1 MDNTNNGKNGS
12 AKKPL
17 LGEILVEQGYILP
30 EQLQLALKEQTM
42 TNLRLGEIL
51 VKNGWITEKGLAEA
65 ISKQTNIPFVSLSMF
80 RPMEE
85 AVEAIPE
92 KVARRLEVVPLS
104 VDRAKNKITVAV
116 SDPFNILALDEIRM
130 ITGMDLDLTIATL
143 SDVKRAIETF
153 YAVRSSIDRALVEV
167 VEEEKAE
174 FDLSKVEGTVS
185 IDDAPVVKLVNTI
198 LGQAVDAGASD
209 VHVEPFEAET
219 RVRYR
224 IDGVLFDMLTFPKH
238 LHPPVSS
245 RIKIMSG
252 MDIAEK
258 RHPQDGRILLK
269 VAGRRIDIR
278 VSSLPTI
285 YGEKLVMRL
294 LDQATAMVGLEK
306 LGLEPDERS
315 IFDKIMAIPYGIVLV
330 TGPTGSGKSTTLYS
344 ILQTL
349 NSHEN
354 NITTVEDPVE
364 YTIAGVNQVQI
375 NEKAGLTF
383 DTVLRSILRQDP
395 DIILVG
401 EMRDTETAQLA
412 VRAALTGHLV
422 LSTLH
427 TNDAPSSIVR
437 MIDMGIP
444 PFLVSSS
451 LVAVMA
457 QRLVRKLCPHCKT
470 PYELPL
476 DVAQSLG
483 LDGFTR
489 VYEPVGCEECRGT
502 GYRGRTAIFEIM
514 LMSEEVRQAVMKGAT
529 SDELRTM
536 AIERGMRTLRASGAK
551 KVIDGITSADEV
563 LSVTL

>member
-1 MDNTNNGKNGS
+1 MNNREMQYER
-12 AKKPL
+12 KPL
-17 LGEILVEQGYILP
+17 LGQILVEQGYILP
-30 EQLQLALKEQTM
+30 EQLELALKEQTV
-42 TNLRLGEIL
+42 TNLRIGEIL
-51 VKNGWITEKGLAEA
+51 VKNGWISEKDLAEA
-65 ISKQTNIPFVSLSMF
+65 ISKQTNLPFVSLSMF

-85 AVEAIPE
+85 AIDAIPE
-92 KVARRLEVVPLS
+92 NMARRLEVVPLS
-104 VDRAKNKITVAV
+104 IDENANKLTIAV

-130 ITGMDLDLTIATL
+130 ITGMDVDVVIATL
-143 SDVKRAIETF
+143 SDIKRAIETL
-153 YAVRSSIDRALVEV
+153 YALRSSIDEALVEI
-167 VEEEKAE
+167 VEEERGE
-174 FDLSKVEGTVS
+174 FDLSKGEEAVS

-198 LGQAVDAGASD
+198 LGQAVDNSASD
-209 VHVEPFEAET
+209 VHIEPFENET

-258 RHPQDGRILLK
+258 RHPQDGRILLR

-278 VSSLPTI
+278 VSSLPAI

-294 LDQATAMVGLEK
+294 LDQATAMVGLER
-306 LGLEPDERS
+306 LGLDPDERTTL
-315 IFDKIMAIPYGIVLV
+315 DKVIEVPYGIILV

-344 ILQTL
+344 VIQNL
-349 NSHEN
+349 NSYEV

-375 NEKAGLTF
+375 NERAGLTF

-451 LVAVMA
+451 VVAVMA
-457 QRLVRKLCPHCKT
+457 QRLVRKLCPHCKV

-476 DVAQSLG
+476 DVAESLG
-483 LDGFTR
+483 LDGFTT
-489 VYEPVGCEECRGT
+489 VYKPVGCDGCRGT
-502 GYRGRTAIFEIM
+502 GYKGRTAIFEIM
-514 LMSEEVRQAVMKGAT
+514 PMSEELRRAVMTGAT
-529 SDELRTM
+529 SDDLRTM
-536 AIERGMRTLRASGAK
+536 AINQGMRTLRVSGAK
-551 KVIDGITSADEV
+551 KVTEGITSADEV

>member
-1 MDNTNNGKNGS
+1 MNNREMQYER
-12 AKKPL
+12 KPL
-17 LGEILVEQGYILP
+17 LGQILVEQGYILP
-30 EQLQLALKEQTM
+30 EQLELALKEQTV
-42 TNLRLGEIL
+42 TNLRIGEIL
-51 VKNGWITEKGLAEA
+51 VKNGWISEKDLAEA
-65 ISKQTNIPFVSLSMF
+65 ISKQANLPFVSLSMF

-85 AVEAIPE
+85 AIDAIPE
-92 KVARRLEVVPLS
+92 NMSRRLEVVPLS
-104 VDRAKNKITVAV
+104 INENSNKLTVAV

-130 ITGMDLDLTIATL
+130 ITGKDVEIVIATL
-143 SDVKRAIETF
+143 SDIKRAIETF
-153 YAVRSSIDRALVEV
+153 YSIRSTIDEALVEV
-167 VEEEKAE
+167 VEEERGE
-174 FDLSKVEGTVS
+174 FDLSKGEEAVS

-198 LGQAVDAGASD
+198 LGQAVDSSASD
-209 VHVEPFEAET
+209 VHVEPFETET

-258 RHPQDGRILLK
+258 RHPQDGRILLR

-278 VSSLPTI
+278 VSSLPAI

-294 LDQATAMVGLEK
+294 LDQATAMVGLER
-306 LGLEPDERS
+306 LGLDPDERTTL
-315 IFDKIMAIPYGIVLV
+315 DKVIEVPYGIILV

-344 ILQTL
+344 VIQNL
-349 NSHEN
+349 NSYEV

-375 NEKAGLTF
+375 NERAGLTF

-451 LVAVMA
+451 VVAVMA
-457 QRLVRKLCPHCKT
+457 QRLVRKLCPHCKV

-476 DVAQSLG
+476 DVAESLG
-483 LDGFTR
+483 LNGFTK
-489 VYEPVGCEECRGT
+489 VYKPLGCDKCRGT

-514 LMSEEVRQAVMKGAT
+514 PMSEELRRAVMTGAT
-529 SDELRTM
+529 SDDLRTM
-536 AIERGMRTLRASGAK
+536 AINQGMRTLRVSGAK
-551 KVIDGITSADEV
+551 KVTEGITSADEV

>member
-1 MDNTNNGKNGS
+1 MNNREMQYER
-12 AKKPL
+12 KPL
-17 LGEILVEQGYILP
+17 LGQILVEQGYILP
-30 EQLQLALKEQTM
+30 EQLNLALKEQTA
-42 TNLRLGEIL
+42 TNLRIGETL
-51 VKNGWITEKGLAEA
+51 VKNGWISEKDLAEA
-65 ISKQTNIPFVSLSMF
+65 ISKQTNLPFVSLSMF

-85 AVEAIPE
+85 AIDAIPE
-92 KVARRLEVVPLS
+92 NMARRLEVVPLS
-104 VDRAKNKITVAV
+104 INENSNKLTIAV

-130 ITGMDLDLTIATL
+130 ITGMDVDVVIATL
-143 SDVKRAIETF
+143 SDIKRAIETL
-153 YAVRSSIDRALVEV
+153 YALRSSIDEALVEI
-167 VEEEKAE
+167 VEEERGE
-174 FDLSKVEGTVS
+174 FDLSKGEEAVS

-198 LGQAVDAGASD
+198 LGQAVDSSASD
-209 VHVEPFEAET
+209 VHVEPFETET

-258 RHPQDGRILLK
+258 RHPQDGRILLR

-278 VSSLPTI
+278 VSSLPAI

-294 LDQATAMVGLEK
+294 LDQATAMVGLER
-306 LGLEPDERS
+306 LGLDPDERTTL
-315 IFDKIMAIPYGIVLV
+315 DKVIEVPYGIILV

-344 ILQTL
+344 VIQNL
-349 NSHEN
+349 NSYEV

-375 NEKAGLTF
+375 NERAGLTF

-451 LVAVMA
+451 VVAVMA
-457 QRLVRKLCPHCKT
+457 QRLVRKLCPHCKV

-476 DVAQSLG
+476 DVAESLG
-483 LDGFTR
+483 LNGFTK
-489 VYEPVGCEECRGT
+489 VYKPLGCDKCRGT

-514 LMSEEVRQAVMKGAT
+514 PMSEELRRAVMTGAT
-529 SDELRTM
+529 SDDLRTM
-536 AIERGMRTLRASGAK
+536 AINQGMRTLRVSGAK
-551 KVIDGITSADEV
+551 KVTEGITSADEV

>member
-1 MDNTNNGKNGS
+1 MNNRDKQ
-12 AKKPL
+12 AEKKPL
-17 LGEILVEQGYILP
+17 LGQILLEQSYILP
-30 EQLQLALKEQTM
+30 EQLEMALKEQTA
-42 TNLRLGEIL
+42 TNLRIGEIL
-51 VKNGWITEKGLAEA
+51 VKNGWVTEKDLAEA
-65 ISKQTNIPFVSLSMF
+65 ISKQTKYPFVSLSMF
-80 RPMEE
+80 RPMQ
-85 AVEAIPE
+85 EAIDVIPE
-92 KVARRLEVVPLS
+92 SMARRLEVVPLS
-104 VDRAKNKITVAV
+104 IDANANKLTIAI

-130 ITGMDLDLTIATL
+130 ITGMDLDIMIATL
-143 SDVKRAIETF
+143 SDIKRAIESF
-153 YAVRSSIDRALVEV
+153 YSIKSSIDRALIEV
-167 VEEEKAE
+167 VEEESAE
-174 FDLSKVEGTVS
+174 FNLLREEAVS

-198 LGQAVDAGASD
+198 LGQAVESGASD
-209 VHVEPFEAET
+209 VHVEPFEIET
-219 RVRYR
+219 RVRCR

-258 RHPQDGRILLK
+258 RHPQDGRILLR
-269 VAGRRIDIR
+269 ADGRRIDIR
-278 VSSLPTI
+278 VSSLPAI
-285 YGEKLVMRL
+285 YGEKLVLRL

-306 LGLEPDERS
+306 LGLDPEEKVVL
-315 IFDKIMAIPYGIVLV
+315 DKIIGVPYGIILV

-349 NSHEN
+349 NSYDV

-427 TNDAPSSIVR
+427 TNDAPSSIIR
-437 MIDMGIP
+437 MVDMGIP

-451 LVAVMA
+451 VVAVMA
-457 QRLVRKLCPHCKT
+457 QRLVRKLCPSCKVS
-470 PYELPL
+470 YELPQ
-476 DVAQSLG
+476 DVAESLG
-483 LDGFTR
+483 LDGFTT
-489 VYEPVGCEECRGT
+489 VYKPVGCEECRGT
-502 GYRGRTAIFEIM
+502 GYKGRTAIFEIM
-514 LMSEEVRQAVMKGAT
+514 PMTEEIRRAVMTGAT
-529 SDELRTM
+529 SDDLRAM
-536 AIERGMRTLRASGAK
+536 AIRQGMRTLRVSGAK
-551 KVIDGITSADEV
+551 KVKDGITSADEV

>member
-1 MDNTNNGKNGS
+1 MNNRDKQVERKS
-12 AKKPL
+12 L
-17 LGEILVEQGYILP
+17 LGQILVEQGYVLP
-30 EQLQLALKEQTM
+30 EQLEMALKEQTA
-42 TNLRLGEIL
+42 TNLRIGEIL
-51 VKNGWITEKGLAEA
+51 VKNGWVTEKDLAEA
-65 ISKQTNIPFVSLSMF
+65 ISRQTKYPFVSLSMF
-80 RPMEE
+80 RPMQ
-85 AVEAIPE
+85 EAIDVIPE
-92 KVARRLEVVPLS
+92 GMARRLQVVPLS
-104 VDRAKNKITVAV
+104 IDDNANKLTIAV

-130 ITGMDLDLTIATL
+130 ITGMDLDIMIATL
-143 SDVKRAIETF
+143 SDIKRAIESF
-153 YAVRSSIDRALVEV
+153 YSVKSSIDRALIEV
-167 VEEEKAE
+167 VAEESAE
-174 FDLSKVEGTVS
+174 FDLSREEAVS

-198 LGQAVDAGASD
+198 LGQAVDNGASD
-209 VHVEPFEAET
+209 VHVEPFETET

-258 RHPQDGRILLK
+258 RHPQDGRILLRA
-269 VAGRRIDIR
+269 AGRRIDIR
-278 VSSLPTI
+278 VSSLPAI

-306 LGLEPDERS
+306 LGLDPEERVVL
-315 IFDKIMAIPYGIVLV
+315 DKIIGVPYGIILV

-349 NSHEN
+349 NSYDV

-364 YTIAGVNQVQI
+364 YTIMGVNQVQI

-427 TNDAPSSIVR
+427 TNDAPSSIIR
-437 MIDMGIP
+437 MVDMGIP

-451 LVAVMA
+451 VVAVMA
-457 QRLVRKLCPHCKT
+457 QRLVRKLCPRCKA
-470 PYELPL
+470 PYELPQ
-476 DVAQSLG
+476 DVAESLG
-483 LDGFTR
+483 LDGFKT
-489 VYEPVGCEECRGT
+489 VYKPVGCDECRGT

-514 LMSEEVRQAVMKGAT
+514 SMTEEMRRAVMTGAS
-529 SDELRTM
+529 SDDLRAM
-536 AIERGMRTLRASGAK
+536 AIRQGMRTLRVSGAK
-551 KVIDGITSADEV
+551 KVKDGITSADEV

>member
-1 MDNTNNGKNGS
+1 MNNRDKQVERKS
-12 AKKPL
+12 L
-17 LGEILVEQGYILP
+17 LGQILVEQGYVLP
-30 EQLQLALKEQTM
+30 EQLEMALKEQTA
-42 TNLRLGEIL
+42 TNLRIGEIL
-51 VKNGWITEKGLAEA
+51 VKNGWVTEKDLAEA
-65 ISKQTNIPFVSLSMF
+65 ISRQTKYPFVSLSMF
-80 RPMEE
+80 RPMQ
-85 AVEAIPE
+85 EAIDVIPE
-92 KVARRLEVVPLS
+92 SMARRLQVVPLS
-104 VDRAKNKITVAV
+104 IDENANKLTIAV

-130 ITGMDLDLTIATL
+130 ITGMDLDIMIATL
-143 SDVKRAIETF
+143 SDIKRAIESF
-153 YAVRSSIDRALVEV
+153 YSVKSSIDMALIEV
-167 VEEEKAE
+167 VAEESAE
-174 FDLSKVEGTVS
+174 FDLSREEAVS

-198 LGQAVDAGASD
+198 LGQAVDNGASD
-209 VHVEPFEAET
+209 VHVEPFETET

-258 RHPQDGRILLK
+258 RHPQDGRILLRA
-269 VAGRRIDIR
+269 AGRRIDIR
-278 VSSLPTI
+278 VSSLPAI

-306 LGLEPDERS
+306 LGLDPEERVVL
-315 IFDKIMAIPYGIVLV
+315 DKIIGVPYGIILV

-349 NSHEN
+349 NSYDV

-364 YTIAGVNQVQI
+364 YTIMGVNQVQI

-427 TNDAPSSIVR
+427 TNDAPSSIIR
-437 MIDMGIP
+437 MVDMGIP

-451 LVAVMA
+451 VVAVMA
-457 QRLVRKLCPHCKT
+457 QRLVRKLCPRCKA
-470 PYELPL
+470 PYELPQ
-476 DVAQSLG
+476 DVAESLG
-483 LDGFTR
+483 LDGFKT
-489 VYEPVGCEECRGT
+489 VYKPVGCDECRGT

-514 LMSEEVRQAVMKGAT
+514 SMTEEMRRAVMTGAS
-529 SDELRTM
+529 SDDLRAM
-536 AIERGMRTLRASGAK
+536 AIRQGMRTLRVSGAK
-551 KVIDGITSADEV
+551 KVKDGITSADEV

>member
-1 MDNTNNGKNGS
+1 MNNRDKQVER
-12 AKKPL
+12 KPL
-17 LGEILVEQGYILP
+17 LGQILVEQGYILP
-30 EQLQLALKEQTM
+30 EQLDLALKEQSV
-42 TNLRLGEIL
+42 TNLRIGEIL
-51 VKNGWITEKGLAEA
+51 VKNGWVTERDLAEA
-65 ISKQTNIPFVSLSMF
+65 ISKQTKLPFVSLSMF
-80 RPMEE
+80 RPMQQ
-85 AVEAIPE
+85 AIDTIPE
-92 KVARRLEVVPLS
+92 SMARRLEVVPLS
-104 VDRAKNKITVAV
+104 IDENANKLTVAV

-130 ITGMDLDLTIATL
+130 ITGMDLDIMIATL
-143 SDVKRAIETF
+143 SDIKRAIETF
-153 YAVRSSIDRALVEV
+153 YSIRSSIDEALVEV
-167 VEEEKAE
+167 VEEERGE
-174 FDLSKVEGTVS
+174 FDLSKTEEAVS

-198 LGQAVDAGASD
+198 LGQAVDNSASD
-209 VHVEPFEAET
+209 VHVEPFETET

-245 RIKIMSG
+245 RIKIMSS

-258 RHPQDGRILLK
+258 RHPQDGRILLRA
-269 VAGRRIDIR
+269 AGRRIDIR

-306 LGLEPDERS
+306 LGLDPGEKTLL
-315 IFDKIMAIPYGIVLV
+315 DKIIAVPYGIILV

-349 NSHEN
+349 NSYDV

-364 YTIAGVNQVQI
+364 YTITGVNQVQI

-383 DTVLRSILRQDP
+383 DSVLRSILRQDP

-427 TNDAPSSIVR
+427 TNDAPSSIIR

-451 LVAVMA
+451 VVAVMA
-457 QRLVRKLCPHCKT
+457 QRLVRKLCPRCKQ

-476 DVAQSLG
+476 DVADSLG
-483 LDGFTR
+483 LDGFTT
-489 VYEPVGCEECRGT
+489 VYRPVGCEECRGT

-514 LMSEEVRQAVMKGAT
+514 PMSEEIRRAVMTGAT
-529 SDELRTM
+529 SDDLRAM
-536 AIERGMRTLRASGAK
+536 AIDQGMRTLRTSGAV
-551 KVIDGITSADEV
+551 KVKAGITSADEV

>member
-1 MDNTNNGKNGS
+1 MNKREIQYDR
-12 AKKPL
+12 KPL
-17 LGEILVEQGYILP
+17 IGQILVEQGYILP
-30 EQLQLALKEQTM
+30 EQLDLALKEQTV
-42 TNLRLGEIL
+42 TNLRIGEIL
-51 VKNGWITEKGLAEA
+51 VKNGWVTEKDLAEA
-65 ISKQTNIPFVSLSMF
+65 ISKQTNLPFVSLSMF

-85 AVEAIPE
+85 AIDAIPE
-92 KVARRLEVVPLS
+92 SMARRLEVVPLS
-104 VDRAKNKITVAV
+104 IDENANKLTVAV

-130 ITGMDLDLTIATL
+130 ITGMDVDVVIATL
-143 SDVKRAIETF
+143 SDIKRAIETL
-153 YAVRSSIDRALVEV
+153 YALRSSIDEALVEV
-167 VEEEKAE
+167 VEERGE
-174 FDLSKVEGTVS
+174 FDLSKGEEAVS

-198 LGQAVDAGASD
+198 LGQAVDNSASD
-209 VHVEPFEAET
+209 VHVEPFENET

-258 RHPQDGRILLK
+258 RHPQDGRILLR

-278 VSSLPTI
+278 VSSLPAI

-306 LGLEPDERS
+306 LGLDSDERVVL
-315 IFDKIMAIPYGIVLV
+315 DKIIEVPYGIILV

-344 ILQTL
+344 VIQNL
-349 NSHEN
+349 NSYEV

-375 NEKAGLTF
+375 NERAGLTF

-451 LVAVMA
+451 VVAVMA
-457 QRLVRKLCPHCKT
+457 QRLVRKLCPHCKV

-476 DVAQSLG
+476 DVAESLG
-483 LDGFTR
+483 LNGFTK
-489 VYEPVGCEECRGT
+489 VYKPLGCDKCRGT

-514 LMSEEVRQAVMKGAT
+514 PMSEELRRAVMTGAT
-529 SDELRTM
+529 SDDLRTM
-536 AIERGMRTLRASGAK
+536 AINQGMRTLRVSGAK
-551 KVIDGITSADEV
+551 KVTEGITSADEV

>member
-1 MDNTNNGKNGS
+1 MNNREMQYER
-12 AKKPL
+12 KPL
-17 LGEILVEQGYILP
+17 LGQILVEQGYILP
-30 EQLQLALKEQTM
+30 EQLNLALKEQTA
-42 TNLRLGEIL
+42 TNLRIGETL
-51 VKNGWITEKGLAEA
+51 VKNGWISEKDLAEA
-65 ISKQTNIPFVSLSMF
+65 ISKQANLPFVSLSMF

-85 AVEAIPE
+85 AIDAIPE
-92 KVARRLEVVPLS
+92 NMARRLEAVPLS
-104 VDRAKNKITVAV
+104 INENSNKLTVAV

-130 ITGMDLDLTIATL
+130 ITGMDVEIVIATL
-143 SDVKRAIETF
+143 SDIKRAIETF
-153 YAVRSSIDRALVEV
+153 YSIRSTIDEALVEI
-167 VEEEKAE
+167 VEEERGE
-174 FDLSKVEGTVS
+174 FDLSKGEEAVS

-198 LGQAVDAGASD
+198 LGQAVDSSASD
-209 VHVEPFEAET
+209 VHVEPFETET

-258 RHPQDGRILLK
+258 RHPQDGRILLR

-278 VSSLPTI
+278 VSSLPAI

-294 LDQATAMVGLEK
+294 LDQATAMVGLER
-306 LGLEPDERS
+306 LGLDPDERTTL
-315 IFDKIMAIPYGIVLV
+315 DKVIEVPYGIILV

-344 ILQTL
+344 VIQNL
-349 NSHEN
+349 NSYEV

-375 NEKAGLTF
+375 NERAGLTF

-451 LVAVMA
+451 VVAVMA
-457 QRLVRKLCPHCKT
+457 QRLVRKLCPHCKV

-476 DVAQSLG
+476 DVAESLG
-483 LDGFTR
+483 LDGFTT
-489 VYEPVGCEECRGT
+489 VYKPVGCDECRGT

-514 LMSEEVRQAVMKGAT
+514 PMSEELRRAVMTGAT
-529 SDELRTM
+529 SDDLRTM
-536 AIERGMRTLRASGAK
+536 AINQGMRTLRVSGAK
-551 KVIDGITSADEV
+551 KVTEGITSADEV

>member
-1 MDNTNNGKNGS
+1 MNNREMQYER
-12 AKKPL
+12 KPL
-17 LGEILVEQGYILP
+17 LGQILVEQGYILP
-30 EQLQLALKEQTM
+30 EQLELALKEQTV
-42 TNLRLGEIL
+42 TNLRIGEIL
-51 VKNGWITEKGLAEA
+51 VKNGWISEKDLAEA
-65 ISKQTNIPFVSLSMF
+65 ISKQTNLPFVSLSMF

-85 AVEAIPE
+85 AIDAIPE
-92 KVARRLEVVPLS
+92 NMARRLEVVPLS
-104 VDRAKNKITVAV
+104 INENSNKLTIAV

-130 ITGMDLDLTIATL
+130 ITGMDVDVVIATL
-143 SDVKRAIETF
+143 SDIKRAIETL
-153 YAVRSSIDRALVEV
+153 YALRSSIDEALVEI
-167 VEEEKAE
+167 VEEERGE
-174 FDLSKVEGTVS
+174 FDLSKGEEAVS

-198 LGQAVDAGASD
+198 LGQAVDNSASD
-209 VHVEPFEAET
+209 VHIEPFENET

-258 RHPQDGRILLK
+258 RHPQDGRILLR

-278 VSSLPTI
+278 VSSLPAI

-306 LGLEPDERS
+306 LGLDSDERVVL
-315 IFDKIMAIPYGIVLV
+315 DKIIEVPYGIILV

-344 ILQTL
+344 VIQNL
-349 NSHEN
+349 NSYEV

-451 LVAVMA
+451 VVAVMA
-457 QRLVRKLCPHCKT
+457 QRLVRKLCPHCKV

-476 DVAQSLG
+476 DVAESLG
-483 LDGFTR
+483 LDGFTK
-489 VYEPVGCEECRGT
+489 VYKPLGCDECRGT

-514 LMSEEVRQAVMKGAT
+514 PMSEELRRAVMTGAT
-529 SDELRTM
+529 SDDLRTM
-536 AIERGMRTLRASGAK
+536 AISQGMRTLRVSGAK
-551 KVIDGITSADEV
+551 KVTEGITSADEV

>member
-1 MDNTNNGKNGS
+1 MNNREMQHER
-12 AKKPL
+12 KPL
-17 LGEILVEQGYILP
+17 LGQILVEQGYILP
-30 EQLQLALKEQTM
+30 EQLELALKEQTV
-42 TNLRLGEIL
+42 TNLRIGEIL
-51 VKNGWITEKGLAEA
+51 VKNGWISEKDLAEA
-65 ISKQTNIPFVSLSMF
+65 ISKQTNLPFVSLSMF

-85 AVEAIPE
+85 AIDAIPE
-92 KVARRLEVVPLS
+92 NMARRLEVVPLS
-104 VDRAKNKITVAV
+104 INENSNKLTIAV

-130 ITGMDLDLTIATL
+130 ITGMDVDVVIATL
-143 SDVKRAIETF
+143 SDIKRAIETL
-153 YAVRSSIDRALVEV
+153 YALRSSIDEALVEI
-167 VEEEKAE
+167 VEEERGE
-174 FDLSKVEGTVS
+174 FDLSKGEEAVS

-198 LGQAVDAGASD
+198 LGQAVDSSASD
-209 VHVEPFEAET
+209 VHVEPFETET

-258 RHPQDGRILLK
+258 RHPQDGRILLR

-278 VSSLPTI
+278 VSSLPAI

-294 LDQATAMVGLEK
+294 LDQATAMVGLER
-306 LGLEPDERS
+306 LGLDPDERTTL
-315 IFDKIMAIPYGIVLV
+315 DKVIEVPYGIILV

-344 ILQTL
+344 VIQNL
-349 NSHEN
+349 NSYEV

-375 NEKAGLTF
+375 NERAGLTF

-451 LVAVMA
+451 VVAVMA
-457 QRLVRKLCPHCKT
+457 QRLVRKLCPHCKV

-476 DVAQSLG
+476 DVAESLG
-483 LDGFTR
+483 LDGFTT
-489 VYEPVGCEECRGT
+489 VYKPVGCDECRGT

-514 LMSEEVRQAVMKGAT
+514 PMSEELRRAVMTGAT
-529 SDELRTM
+529 SDDLRTM
-536 AIERGMRTLRASGAK
+536 AISQGMRTLRVSGAK
-551 KVIDGITSADEV
+551 KVTDGITSADEV

>member
-1 MDNTNNGKNGS
+1 MNNREMQYER
-12 AKKPL
+12 KPL
-17 LGEILVEQGYILP
+17 LGQILVEQGYILP
-30 EQLQLALKEQTM
+30 EQLNLALKEQTA
-42 TNLRLGEIL
+42 TNLRIGETL
-51 VKNGWITEKGLAEA
+51 VKNGWISEKDLAEA
-65 ISKQTNIPFVSLSMF
+65 ISKQANLPFVSLSMF

-85 AVEAIPE
+85 AIDAIPE
-92 KVARRLEVVPLS
+92 NMSRRLEVVPLS
-104 VDRAKNKITVAV
+104 INENSNKLTVAV

-130 ITGMDLDLTIATL
+130 ITGKDVEIVIATL
-143 SDVKRAIETF
+143 SDIKRAIETF
-153 YAVRSSIDRALVEV
+153 YSIRSTIDEALVEI
-167 VEEEKAE
+167 VEEERGE
-174 FDLSKVEGTVS
+174 FDLSKGEEAVS

-198 LGQAVDAGASD
+198 LGQAVDSSASD
-209 VHVEPFEAET
+209 VHVEPFESET

-258 RHPQDGRILLK
+258 RHPQDGRILLR

-278 VSSLPTI
+278 VSSLPAI

-294 LDQATAMVGLEK
+294 LDQATAMVGLER
-306 LGLEPDERS
+306 LGLDPDERTTL
-315 IFDKIMAIPYGIVLV
+315 DKVIEVPYGIILV

-344 ILQTL
+344 VIQNL
-349 NSHEN
+349 NSYEV

-375 NEKAGLTF
+375 NERAGLTF

-451 LVAVMA
+451 VVAVMA
-457 QRLVRKLCPHCKT
+457 QRLVRKLCPHCKV

-476 DVAQSLG
+476 DVAESLG
-483 LDGFTR
+483 LDGFTT
-489 VYEPVGCEECRGT
+489 VYKPVGCDECRGT

-514 LMSEEVRQAVMKGAT
+514 PMSEELRRAVMTGAT
-529 SDELRTM
+529 SDDLRTM
-536 AIERGMRTLRASGAK
+536 AISQGMRTLRVSGAK
-551 KVIDGITSADEV
+551 KVTEGITSADEV

>member
-1 MDNTNNGKNGS
+1 MNKREIQYDR
-12 AKKPL
+12 KPL
-17 LGEILVEQGYILP
+17 IGQILVEQGYILP
-30 EQLQLALKEQTM
+30 EQLDLALKEQTV
-42 TNLRLGEIL
+42 TNLRIGEIL
-51 VKNGWITEKGLAEA
+51 VKNGWVTEKDLAEA
-65 ISKQTNIPFVSLSMF
+65 ISKQTNLPFVSLSMF

-85 AVEAIPE
+85 AIDAIPE
-92 KVARRLEVVPLS
+92 SMARRLEVVPLS
-104 VDRAKNKITVAV
+104 IDENANKLTVAV

-130 ITGMDLDLTIATL
+130 ITGMDVDVVIATL
-143 SDVKRAIETF
+143 SDIKRAIETL
-153 YAVRSSIDRALVEV
+153 YALRSSIDEALVEI
-167 VEEEKAE
+167 VEEERGE
-174 FDLSKVEGTVS
+174 FDLSKGEEAVS

-198 LGQAVDAGASD
+198 LGQAVDNSASD
-209 VHVEPFEAET
+209 VHVEPFENET

-258 RHPQDGRILLK
+258 RHPQDGRILLR

-278 VSSLPTI
+278 VSSLPAI

-306 LGLEPDERS
+306 LGLDSDERVVL
-315 IFDKIMAIPYGIVLV
+315 DKIIEVPYGIILV

-344 ILQTL
+344 VIQNL
-349 NSHEN
+349 NSYEV

-451 LVAVMA
+451 VVAVMA
-457 QRLVRKLCPHCKT
+457 QRLVRKLCPHCKV

-476 DVAQSLG
+476 DVAESLG
-483 LDGFTR
+483 LDGFTK
-489 VYEPVGCEECRGT
+489 VYKPLGCDECRGT

-514 LMSEEVRQAVMKGAT
+514 PMSEELRRAVMTGAT
-529 SDELRTM
+529 SDDLRTM
-536 AIERGMRTLRASGAK
+536 AISQGMRTLRVSGAK
-551 KVIDGITSADEV
+551 KVTEGITSADEV

>member
-1 MDNTNNGKNGS
+1 MNNRDKQVER
-12 AKKPL
+12 KPL
-17 LGEILVEQGYILP
+17 LGQILVEQGYILP
-30 EQLQLALKEQTM
+30 EQLEMALKEQTA
-42 TNLRLGEIL
+42 TNLRIGEIL
-51 VKNGWITEKGLAEA
+51 VKNGWVTEKDLAEA
-65 ISKQTNIPFVSLSMF
+65 ISKQTKYPFVSLSMF
-80 RPMEE
+80 RPMQ
-85 AVEAIPE
+85 EAIETIPE
-92 KVARRLEVVPLS
+92 SMARRLEVVPLS
-104 VDRAKNKITVAV
+104 IDENANKLTVAI

-130 ITGMDLDLTIATL
+130 ITGMDLDIMIATL
-143 SDVKRAIETF
+143 SDIKRAIESF
-153 YAVRSSIDRALVEV
+153 YSVKSSIDRALIEV
-167 VEEEKAE
+167 VEEESTE
-174 FDLSKVEGTVS
+174 FDLSREEAVS

-198 LGQAVDAGASD
+198 LGQAVESGASD
-209 VHVEPFEAET
+209 VHVEPFENET

-258 RHPQDGRILLK
+258 RHPQDGRILLRA
-269 VAGRRIDIR
+269 AGRRIDIR
-278 VSSLPTI
+278 VSSLPAI
-285 YGEKLVMRL
+285 YGEKLVLRL

-306 LGLEPDERS
+306 LGLDPEEKVVL
-315 IFDKIMAIPYGIVLV
+315 DKIIEVPYGIILV
-330 TGPTGSGKSTTLYS
+330 TGPTGRGKSTTLYS

-349 NSHEN
+349 NSYDV

-427 TNDAPSSIVR
+427 TNDAPSSIIR
-437 MIDMGIP
+437 MVDMGIP
-444 PFLVSSS
+444 SFLVSSS
-451 LVAVMA
+451 VVAVMA
-457 QRLVRKLCPHCKT
+457 QRLVRKLCPSCKV
-470 PYELPL
+470 PYELPQ
-476 DVAQSLG
+476 DVAESLG
-483 LDGFTR
+483 LDGFTT
-489 VYEPVGCEECRGT
+489 VYKPLGCDECRGT

-514 LMSEEVRQAVMKGAT
+514 PMTEEIRRAVMTGAT
-529 SDELRTM
+529 SDDLRAM
-536 AIERGMRTLRASGAK
+536 AIRQGMRTLRVSGAK
-551 KVIDGITSADEV
+551 KVKDGITSADEV

>member
-1 MDNTNNGKNGS
+1 M
-12 AKKPL
+12 
-17 LGEILVEQGYILP
+17 
-30 EQLQLALKEQTM
+30 
-42 TNLRLGEIL
+42 
-51 VKNGWITEKGLAEA
+51 AEA
-65 ISKQTNIPFVSLSMF
+65 ISKQANLPFVSLSMF

-85 AVEAIPE
+85 AIDAIPE
-92 KVARRLEVVPLS
+92 NMSRRLEVVPLS
-104 VDRAKNKITVAV
+104 INENSNKLTVAV

-130 ITGMDLDLTIATL
+130 ITGKDVEIVIATL
-143 SDVKRAIETF
+143 SDIKRAIETF
-153 YAVRSSIDRALVEV
+153 YSIRSTIDEALVEI
-167 VEEEKAE
+167 VEEERGE
-174 FDLSKVEGTVS
+174 FDLSKGEEAVS

-198 LGQAVDAGASD
+198 LGQAVDSSASD
-209 VHVEPFEAET
+209 VHVEPFETET

-258 RHPQDGRILLK
+258 RHPQDGRILLR

-278 VSSLPTI
+278 VSSLPAI

-294 LDQATAMVGLEK
+294 LDQATAMVGLER
-306 LGLEPDERS
+306 LGLDPDERTTL
-315 IFDKIMAIPYGIVLV
+315 DKVIEVPYGIILV

-344 ILQTL
+344 VIQNL
-349 NSHEN
+349 NSYEV

-375 NEKAGLTF
+375 NERAGLTF

-451 LVAVMA
+451 VVAVMA
-457 QRLVRKLCPHCKT
+457 QRLVRKLCPHCKV

-476 DVAQSLG
+476 DVAESLG
-483 LDGFTR
+483 LNGFTK
-489 VYEPVGCEECRGT
+489 VYKPLGCDKCRGT

-514 LMSEEVRQAVMKGAT
+514 PMSEELRRAVMTGAT
-529 SDELRTM
+529 SDDLRTM
-536 AIERGMRTLRASGAK
+536 AINQGMRTLRVSGAK
-551 KVIDGITSADEV
+551 KVTEGITSADEV

>member
-1 MDNTNNGKNGS
+1 MNNREMQYER
-12 AKKPL
+12 KPL
-17 LGEILVEQGYILP
+17 LGQILVEQGYILP
-30 EQLQLALKEQTM
+30 EQLELALKEQTV
-42 TNLRLGEIL
+42 TNLRIGEIL
-51 VKNGWITEKGLAEA
+51 VKNGWISEKDLAEA
-65 ISKQTNIPFVSLSMF
+65 ISKQTNLPFVSLSMF

-85 AVEAIPE
+85 AIDAIPE
-92 KVARRLEVVPLS
+92 NMARRLEVVPLS
-104 VDRAKNKITVAV
+104 INENSNKLTIAV

-130 ITGMDLDLTIATL
+130 ITGMDVDVVIATL
-143 SDVKRAIETF
+143 SDIKRAIETL
-153 YAVRSSIDRALVEV
+153 YALRSSIDEALVEI
-167 VEEEKAE
+167 VEEERGE
-174 FDLSKVEGTVS
+174 FDLSKGEEAVS

-198 LGQAVDAGASD
+198 LGQAVDNSASD
-209 VHVEPFEAET
+209 VHIEPFENET

-258 RHPQDGRILLK
+258 RHPQDGRILLR

-278 VSSLPTI
+278 VSSLPAI

-294 LDQATAMVGLEK
+294 LDQATAMVGLER
-306 LGLEPDERS
+306 LGLDPDERTTL
-315 IFDKIMAIPYGIVLV
+315 DKVIEVPYGIILV

-344 ILQTL
+344 VIQNL
-349 NSHEN
+349 NSYEV

-375 NEKAGLTF
+375 NERAGLTF

-451 LVAVMA
+451 VVAVMA
-457 QRLVRKLCPHCKT
+457 QRLVRKLCPHCKV

-476 DVAQSLG
+476 DVAESLG
-483 LDGFTR
+483 LNGFTT
-489 VYEPVGCEECRGT
+489 VYKPVGCDECRGT

-514 LMSEEVRQAVMKGAT
+514 PMSEELRRAVMTGAT
-529 SDELRTM
+529 SDDLRTM
-536 AIERGMRTLRASGAK
+536 AINQGMRTLRVSGAK
-551 KVIDGITSADEV
+551 KVTEGITSADEV

>member
-1 MDNTNNGKNGS
+1 MNNRDKQVER
-12 AKKPL
+12 KPL
-17 LGEILVEQGYILP
+17 LGQILVEQGYILP
-30 EQLQLALKEQTM
+30 EQLEMALKEQTA
-42 TNLRLGEIL
+42 TNLRIGEIL
-51 VKNGWITEKGLAEA
+51 VKNGWVTEKDLAEA
-65 ISKQTNIPFVSLSMF
+65 ISKQTKYPFVSLSMF
-80 RPMEE
+80 RPMQ
-85 AVEAIPE
+85 EAIDVIPE
-92 KVARRLEVVPLS
+92 SMARRLEVVPLS
-104 VDRAKNKITVAV
+104 IDENANKLTIAV

-130 ITGMDLDLTIATL
+130 ITGMDLDIMIATL
-143 SDVKRAIETF
+143 SDIKRAIESF
-153 YAVRSSIDRALVEV
+153 YSVKSSIDRALIEV
-167 VEEEKAE
+167 VEEESAE
-174 FDLSKVEGTVS
+174 FDLSREEAVS

-198 LGQAVDAGASD
+198 LGQAVDNGASD
-209 VHVEPFEAET
+209 VHVEPFETET

-258 RHPQDGRILLK
+258 RHPQDGRILLRA
-269 VAGRRIDIR
+269 AGRRIDIR
-278 VSSLPTI
+278 VSSLPAI

-306 LGLEPDERS
+306 LGLDPEERVVL
-315 IFDKIMAIPYGIVLV
+315 DKIIGVPYGIILV

-349 NSHEN
+349 NSYDV

-427 TNDAPSSIVR
+427 TNDAPSSIIR
-437 MIDMGIP
+437 MVDMGIP

-451 LVAVMA
+451 VVAVMA
-457 QRLVRKLCPHCKT
+457 QRLVRKLCPRCKA
-470 PYELPL
+470 PYELPQ
-476 DVAQSLG
+476 DVAESLG
-483 LDGFTR
+483 LDGFKT
-489 VYEPVGCEECRGT
+489 VYKPVGCDECRGT

-514 LMSEEVRQAVMKGAT
+514 SMTEEMRRAVMTGAT
-529 SDELRTM
+529 SDDLRAM
-536 AIERGMRTLRASGAK
+536 AIRQGMRTLRVSGAK
-551 KVIDGITSADEV
+551 KVKDGITSADEV

>member
-1 MDNTNNGKNGS
+1 MNNRDKQVER
-12 AKKPL
+12 KPL
-17 LGEILVEQGYILP
+17 LGQILVEQGYILP
-30 EQLQLALKEQTM
+30 EQLEMALKEQTA
-42 TNLRLGEIL
+42 TNLRIGEIL
-51 VKNGWITEKGLAEA
+51 VKNGWVTEKDLAEA
-65 ISKQTNIPFVSLSMF
+65 ISKQTKYPFVSLSMF
-80 RPMEE
+80 RPMQ
-85 AVEAIPE
+85 EAIETIPE
-92 KVARRLEVVPLS
+92 SMARRLEVVPLS
-104 VDRAKNKITVAV
+104 IDENANKLTVAI

-130 ITGMDLDLTIATL
+130 ITGMDLDIMIATL
-143 SDVKRAIETF
+143 SDIKRAIESF
-153 YAVRSSIDRALVEV
+153 YSVKSSIDRALIEV
-167 VEEEKAE
+167 VEEESTE
-174 FDLSKVEGTVS
+174 FDLSREEAVS

-198 LGQAVDAGASD
+198 LGQAVESGASD
-209 VHVEPFEAET
+209 VHVEPFENET

-258 RHPQDGRILLK
+258 RHPQDGRILLRA
-269 VAGRRIDIR
+269 AGRRIDIR
-278 VSSLPTI
+278 VSSLPAI
-285 YGEKLVMRL
+285 YGEKLVLRL

-306 LGLEPDERS
+306 LGLDPEEKVVL
-315 IFDKIMAIPYGIVLV
+315 DKIIEVPYGIILV

-349 NSHEN
+349 NSYDV

-427 TNDAPSSIVR
+427 TNDAPSSIIR
-437 MIDMGIP
+437 MVDMGIP
-444 PFLVSSS
+444 SFLVSSS
-451 LVAVMA
+451 VVAVMA
-457 QRLVRKLCPHCKT
+457 QRLVRKLCPSCKV
-470 PYELPL
+470 PYELPQ
-476 DVAQSLG
+476 DVAESLG
-483 LDGFTR
+483 LDGFTT
-489 VYEPVGCEECRGT
+489 VYKPLGCDECRGT

-514 LMSEEVRQAVMKGAT
+514 PMTEEIRRAVMTGAT
-529 SDELRTM
+529 SDDLRAM
-536 AIERGMRTLRASGAK
+536 AIRQGMRTLRVSGAK
-551 KVIDGITSADEV
+551 KVKDGITSADEV

>member
-1 MDNTNNGKNGS
+1 MNNREMQYER
-12 AKKPL
+12 KPL
-17 LGEILVEQGYILP
+17 LGQILVEQGYILP
-30 EQLQLALKEQTM
+30 EQLNLALKEQTA
-42 TNLRLGEIL
+42 TNLRIGETL
-51 VKNGWITEKGLAEA
+51 VKNGWISEKDLAEA
-65 ISKQTNIPFVSLSMF
+65 ISKQANLPFVSLSMF

-85 AVEAIPE
+85 AIDAIPE
-92 KVARRLEVVPLS
+92 NMSRRLEVVPLS
-104 VDRAKNKITVAV
+104 INENSNKLTVAV

-130 ITGMDLDLTIATL
+130 ITGKDVEIVIATL
-143 SDVKRAIETF
+143 SDIKRAIETF
-153 YAVRSSIDRALVEV
+153 YSIRSTIDEALVEV
-167 VEEEKAE
+167 VEEERGE
-174 FDLSKVEGTVS
+174 FDLSKGEEAVS

-198 LGQAVDAGASD
+198 LGQAVDSSASD
-209 VHVEPFEAET
+209 VHVEPFETET

-258 RHPQDGRILLK
+258 RHPQDGRILLR

-278 VSSLPTI
+278 VSSLPAI

-294 LDQATAMVGLEK
+294 LDQATAMVGLER
-306 LGLEPDERS
+306 LGLDPDERTTL
-315 IFDKIMAIPYGIVLV
+315 DKVIEVPYGIILV

-344 ILQTL
+344 VIQNL
-349 NSHEN
+349 NSYEV

-375 NEKAGLTF
+375 NERAGLTF

-451 LVAVMA
+451 VVAVMA
-457 QRLVRKLCPHCKT
+457 QRLVRKLCPHCKV

-476 DVAQSLG
+476 DVAESLG
-483 LDGFTR
+483 LNGFTK
-489 VYEPVGCEECRGT
+489 VYKPLGCDKCRGT

-514 LMSEEVRQAVMKGAT
+514 PMSEELRRAVMTGAT
-529 SDELRTM
+529 SDDLRTM
-536 AIERGMRTLRASGAK
+536 AINQGMRTLRVSGAK
-551 KVIDGITSADEV
+551 KVTEGITSADEV

>member
-1 MDNTNNGKNGS
+1 MNNRDKQVERKS
-12 AKKPL
+12 L
-17 LGEILVEQGYILP
+17 LGQILVEQGYVLP
-30 EQLQLALKEQTM
+30 EQLEMALKEQTA
-42 TNLRLGEIL
+42 TNLRIGEIL
-51 VKNGWITEKGLAEA
+51 VKNGWVTEKDLAEA
-65 ISKQTNIPFVSLSMF
+65 ISRQTKYPFVSLSMF
-80 RPMEE
+80 RPMQ
-85 AVEAIPE
+85 EAIDVIPE
-92 KVARRLEVVPLS
+92 GMARRLQVVPLS
-104 VDRAKNKITVAV
+104 IDDNANKLTIAV

-130 ITGMDLDLTIATL
+130 ITGMDLDIMIATL
-143 SDVKRAIETF
+143 SDIKRAIESF
-153 YAVRSSIDRALVEV
+153 YSVKSSIDRALIEV
-167 VEEEKAE
+167 VAEESAE
-174 FDLSKVEGTVS
+174 FDLSREEAVS

-198 LGQAVDAGASD
+198 LGQAVDNGASD
-209 VHVEPFEAET
+209 VHVEPFETET

-258 RHPQDGRILLK
+258 RHPQDGRILLRA
-269 VAGRRIDIR
+269 AGRRIDIR
-278 VSSLPTI
+278 VSSLPAI

-306 LGLEPDERS
+306 LGLDPEERVVL
-315 IFDKIMAIPYGIVLV
+315 DKIIGVPYGIILV

-349 NSHEN
+349 NSYDV

-364 YTIAGVNQVQI
+364 YTIMGVNQVQI

-427 TNDAPSSIVR
+427 TNDAPSSIIR
-437 MIDMGIP
+437 MVDMGIP

-451 LVAVMA
+451 VVAVMA
-457 QRLVRKLCPHCKT
+457 QRLVRKLCPRCKA
-470 PYELPL
+470 PYELPQ
-476 DVAQSLG
+476 DVAESLG
-483 LDGFTR
+483 LDGFTT
-489 VYEPVGCEECRGT
+489 VYKPVGCDECRGT

-514 LMSEEVRQAVMKGAT
+514 KMSERLKHAVMKNT
-529 SDELRTM
+529 SSDELGM
-536 AIERGMRTLRASGAK
+536 IAIEEGITTLRASGTR
-551 KVIDGITSADEV
+551 KVIQGITSPHEV
-563 LSVTL
+563 LSITLR

>member
-1 MDNTNNGKNGS
+1 MNNRDKQVERKS
-12 AKKPL
+12 L
-17 LGEILVEQGYILP
+17 LGQILVEQGYVLP
-30 EQLQLALKEQTM
+30 EQLEMALKEQTA
-42 TNLRLGEIL
+42 TNLRIGEIL
-51 VKNGWITEKGLAEA
+51 VKNGWVTEKDLAEA
-65 ISKQTNIPFVSLSMF
+65 ISRQTKYPFVSLSMF
-80 RPMEE
+80 RPMQ
-85 AVEAIPE
+85 EAIDVIPE
-92 KVARRLEVVPLS
+92 SMARRLQVVPLS
-104 VDRAKNKITVAV
+104 IDENANKLTIAV

-130 ITGMDLDLTIATL
+130 ITGMDLDIMIATL
-143 SDVKRAIETF
+143 SDIKRAIESF
-153 YAVRSSIDRALVEV
+153 YSVKSSIDRALIEV
-167 VEEEKAE
+167 VAEESAE
-174 FDLSKVEGTVS
+174 FDLSREEAVS

-198 LGQAVDAGASD
+198 LGQAVDNGASD
-209 VHVEPFEAET
+209 VHVEPFETET

-258 RHPQDGRILLK
+258 RHPQDGRILLRA
-269 VAGRRIDIR
+269 AGRRIDIR
-278 VSSLPTI
+278 VSSLPAI

-306 LGLEPDERS
+306 LGLDPEERVVL
-315 IFDKIMAIPYGIVLV
+315 DKIIGVPYGIILV

-349 NSHEN
+349 NSYDV

-364 YTIAGVNQVQI
+364 YTIMGVNQVQI

-427 TNDAPSSIVR
+427 TNDAPSSIIR
-437 MIDMGIP
+437 MVDMGIP

-451 LVAVMA
+451 VVAVMA
-457 QRLVRKLCPHCKT
+457 QRLVRKLCPRCKA
-470 PYELPL
+470 PYELPQ
-476 DVAQSLG
+476 DVAESLG
-483 LDGFTR
+483 LDGFKT
-489 VYEPVGCEECRGT
+489 VYKPVGCDECRGT

-514 LMSEEVRQAVMKGAT
+514 SMTEEMRRAVMTGAS
-529 SDELRTM
+529 SDDLRAM
-536 AIERGMRTLRASGAK
+536 AIRQGMRTLRVSGAK
-551 KVIDGITSADEV
+551 KVKDGITSADEV

>member
-1 MDNTNNGKNGS
+1 MNNREMQHER
-12 AKKPL
+12 KPL
-17 LGEILVEQGYILP
+17 LGQILVEQGYILP
-30 EQLQLALKEQTM
+30 EQLNLALKEQTA
-42 TNLRLGEIL
+42 TNLRIGETL
-51 VKNGWITEKGLAEA
+51 VKNGWISEKDLAEA
-65 ISKQTNIPFVSLSMF
+65 ISKQANLPFVSLSMF

-85 AVEAIPE
+85 AIDAIPE
-92 KVARRLEVVPLS
+92 NMARRLEVVPLS
-104 VDRAKNKITVAV
+104 INENSNKLTIAV

-130 ITGMDLDLTIATL
+130 ITGMDVDVVIATL
-143 SDVKRAIETF
+143 SDIKRAIETL
-153 YAVRSSIDRALVEV
+153 YALRSSIDEALVEI
-167 VEEEKAE
+167 VEEERGE
-174 FDLSKVEGTVS
+174 FDLSKGEEAVS

-198 LGQAVDAGASD
+198 LGQAVDSSASD
-209 VHVEPFEAET
+209 VHVEPFETET

-258 RHPQDGRILLK
+258 RHPQDGRILLR

-278 VSSLPTI
+278 VSSLPAI

-294 LDQATAMVGLEK
+294 LDQATAMVGLER
-306 LGLEPDERS
+306 LGLDPDERTTL
-315 IFDKIMAIPYGIVLV
+315 DKVIEVPYGIILV

-344 ILQTL
+344 VIQNL
-349 NSHEN
+349 NSYEV

-375 NEKAGLTF
+375 NERAGLTF

-451 LVAVMA
+451 VVAVMA
-457 QRLVRKLCPHCKT
+457 QRLVRKLCPHCKV

-476 DVAQSLG
+476 DVAESLG
-483 LDGFTR
+483 LNGFTK
-489 VYEPVGCEECRGT
+489 VYKPLGCDKCRGT

-514 LMSEEVRQAVMKGAT
+514 PMSEELRRAVMTGAT
-529 SDELRTM
+529 SDDLRTM
-536 AIERGMRTLRASGAK
+536 AINQGMRTLRVSGAK
-551 KVIDGITSADEV
+551 KVTEGITSADEV

>member
-1 MDNTNNGKNGS
+1 MNNREMQYER
-12 AKKPL
+12 KPL
-17 LGEILVEQGYILP
+17 LGQILVEQGYILP
-30 EQLQLALKEQTM
+30 EQLNLALKEQTA
-42 TNLRLGEIL
+42 TNLRIGETL
-51 VKNGWITEKGLAEA
+51 VKNGWISEKDLAEA
-65 ISKQTNIPFVSLSMF
+65 ISKQANLPFVSLSMF

-85 AVEAIPE
+85 AIDAIPE
-92 KVARRLEVVPLS
+92 NMSRRLEVVPLS
-104 VDRAKNKITVAV
+104 INENSNKLTVAV

-130 ITGMDLDLTIATL
+130 ITGKDVEIVIATL
-143 SDVKRAIETF
+143 SDIKRAIETF
-153 YAVRSSIDRALVEV
+153 YSIRSTIDEALVEI
-167 VEEEKAE
+167 VEEERGE
-174 FDLSKVEGTVS
+174 FDLSKGEEAVS

-198 LGQAVDAGASD
+198 LGQAVDSSASD
-209 VHVEPFEAET
+209 VHVEPFETET

-258 RHPQDGRILLK
+258 RHPQDGRILLR

-278 VSSLPTI
+278 VSSLPAI

-294 LDQATAMVGLEK
+294 LDQATAMVGLER
-306 LGLEPDERS
+306 LGLDPDERTTL
-315 IFDKIMAIPYGIVLV
+315 DKVIEVPYGIILV

-344 ILQTL
+344 VIQNL
-349 NSHEN
+349 NSYEV

-375 NEKAGLTF
+375 NERAGLTF

-451 LVAVMA
+451 VVAVMA
-457 QRLVRKLCPHCKT
+457 QRLVRKLCPHCKV

-476 DVAQSLG
+476 DVAESLG
-483 LDGFTR
+483 LNGFTK
-489 VYEPVGCEECRGT
+489 VYKPLGCDKCRGT

-514 LMSEEVRQAVMKGAT
+514 PMSEELRRAVMTGAT
-529 SDELRTM
+529 SDDLRTM
-536 AIERGMRTLRASGAK
+536 AINQGMRTLRVSGAK
-551 KVIDGITSADEV
+551 KVTEGITSADEV

>member
-1 MDNTNNGKNGS
+1 MNNRDKQVERKS
-12 AKKPL
+12 L
-17 LGEILVEQGYILP
+17 LGQILVEQGYVLP
-30 EQLQLALKEQTM
+30 EQLEMALKEQTA
-42 TNLRLGEIL
+42 TNLRIGEIL
-51 VKNGWITEKGLAEA
+51 VKNGWVTEKDLAEA
-65 ISKQTNIPFVSLSMF
+65 ISRQTKYPFVSLSMF
-80 RPMEE
+80 RPMQ
-85 AVEAIPE
+85 EAIDVIPE
-92 KVARRLEVVPLS
+92 GMARRLQVVPLS
-104 VDRAKNKITVAV
+104 IDENANKLTIAV

-130 ITGMDLDLTIATL
+130 ITGMDLDIMIATL
-143 SDVKRAIETF
+143 SDIKRAIESF
-153 YAVRSSIDRALVEV
+153 YSVKSSIDRALIEV
-167 VEEEKAE
+167 VAEESAE
-174 FDLSKVEGTVS
+174 FDLSREEAVS

-198 LGQAVDAGASD
+198 LGQAVDNGASD
-209 VHVEPFEAET
+209 VHVEPFETET

-258 RHPQDGRILLK
+258 RHPQDGRILLRA
-269 VAGRRIDIR
+269 AGRRIDIR
-278 VSSLPTI
+278 VSSLPAI

-306 LGLEPDERS
+306 LGLDPEERVVL
-315 IFDKIMAIPYGIVLV
+315 DKIIGVPYGIILV

-349 NSHEN
+349 NSYDV

-364 YTIAGVNQVQI
+364 YTIMGVNQVQI

-427 TNDAPSSIVR
+427 TNDAPSSIIR
-437 MIDMGIP
+437 MVDMGIP

-451 LVAVMA
+451 VVAVMA
-457 QRLVRKLCPHCKT
+457 QRLVRKLCPRCKA
-470 PYELPL
+470 PYELPQ
-476 DVAQSLG
+476 DVAESLG
-483 LDGFTR
+483 LDGFKT
-489 VYEPVGCEECRGT
+489 VYKPVGCDECRGT

-514 LMSEEVRQAVMKGAT
+514 SMTEEMRRAVMTGAS
-529 SDELRTM
+529 SDDLRAM
-536 AIERGMRTLRASGAK
+536 AIRQGMRTLRVSGAK
-551 KVIDGITSADEV
+551 KVKDGITSADEV

>member
-1 MDNTNNGKNGS
+1 MNNRDKQVER
-12 AKKPL
+12 KPL
-17 LGEILVEQGYILP
+17 LGQILVEQGYILS
-30 EQLQLALKEQTM
+30 EQLEMALKEQTA
-42 TNLRLGEIL
+42 TNLRIGEIL
-51 VKNGWITEKGLAEA
+51 VKNGWVTEKDLAEA
-65 ISKQTNIPFVSLSMF
+65 ISKQTKYPFVSLAMF
-80 RPMEE
+80 RPMQ
-85 AVEAIPE
+85 EAIETIPE
-92 KVARRLEVVPLS
+92 SMARRLEVVPLS
-104 VDRAKNKITVAV
+104 IDENANKLTIAI

-130 ITGMDLDLTIATL
+130 ITGMDLDIMIATL
-143 SDVKRAIETF
+143 SDIKRAIESF
-153 YAVRSSIDRALVEV
+153 YSVKSSIDRALIEV
-167 VEEEKAE
+167 VEEESAE
-174 FDLSKVEGTVS
+174 FDLSREEAVS

-198 LGQAVDAGASD
+198 LGQAVENGASD
-209 VHVEPFEAET
+209 VHVEPFESET

-224 IDGVLFDMLTFPKH
+224 IDGVLFDMLSFPKH

-258 RHPQDGRILLK
+258 RHPQDGRILLRA
-269 VAGRRIDIR
+269 AGRRIDIR
-278 VSSLPTI
+278 VSSLPAI

-306 LGLEPDERS
+306 LGLDPEEKVAL
-315 IFDKIMAIPYGIVLV
+315 DKIIEVPYGIILV

-349 NSHEN
+349 NSYDV

-364 YTIAGVNQVQI
+364 YTITGVNQVQI

-427 TNDAPSSIVR
+427 TNDAPSSIIR
-437 MIDMGIP
+437 MVDMGIP

-451 LVAVMA
+451 VVAVIA
-457 QRLVRKLCPHCKT
+457 QRLVRKLCPSCKM
-470 PYELPL
+470 PYELPR
-476 DVAQSLG
+476 DVAESLG
-483 LDGFTR
+483 LDGLTT
-489 VYEPVGCEECRGT
+489 VYKPGGCDECRGT
-502 GYRGRTAIFEIM
+502 GYKGRTAIFEIM
-514 LMSEEVRQAVMKGAT
+514 PMTEEIRRAVMTGAT
-529 SDELRTM
+529 SDDLRAM
-536 AIERGMRTLRASGAK
+536 AIRQGMRALRVSGAK
-551 KVIDGITSADEV
+551 KVKDGITSADEV

>member
-1 MDNTNNGKNGS
+1 MNNRDKQ
-12 AKKPL
+12 AEKKPL
-17 LGEILVEQGYILP
+17 LGQILLEQGYILP
-30 EQLQLALKEQTM
+30 EQLEMALKKQTA
-42 TNLRLGEIL
+42 TNLRIGEIL
-51 VKNGWITEKGLAEA
+51 VKNGWVTEKDLAEA
-65 ISKQTNIPFVSLSMF
+65 ISKQTKYPFVSLSMF
-80 RPMEE
+80 RPMQ
-85 AVEAIPE
+85 EAIDTIPE
-92 KVARRLEVVPLS
+92 SMARRLEVVPLS
-104 VDRAKNKITVAV
+104 IDENANKLTIAI

-130 ITGMDLDLTIATL
+130 ITGMDLDIMIATL
-143 SDVKRAIETF
+143 SDIKRAIESF
-153 YAVRSSIDRALVEV
+153 YSVKSSIDRALIEV
-167 VEEEKAE
+167 VAEESAE
-174 FDLSKVEGTVS
+174 FDLSREEAVS

-198 LGQAVDAGASD
+198 LGQAVESGASD
-209 VHVEPFEAET
+209 VHVEPFENET

-258 RHPQDGRILLK
+258 RHPQDGRILLR
-269 VAGRRIDIR
+269 AEGRRIDIR

-306 LGLEPDERS
+306 LGLDPEEKVAL
-315 IFDKIMAIPYGIVLV
+315 DKIIEVPYGIILV

-349 NSHEN
+349 NSYDV

-427 TNDAPSSIVR
+427 TNDAPSSIIR
-437 MIDMGIP
+437 MVDMGIP

-451 LVAVMA
+451 VVAVMA
-457 QRLVRKLCPHCKT
+457 QRLVRKLCPSCKM
-470 PYELPL
+470 PYELPQ
-476 DVAQSLG
+476 DVAESLG
-483 LDGFTR
+483 LDGFTT
-489 VYEPVGCEECRGT
+489 VYKPGGCEECRGT
-502 GYRGRTAIFEIM
+502 GYKGRTAIFEIM
-514 LMSEEVRQAVMKGAT
+514 PMTEEIRRAVMTGAT
-529 SDELRTM
+529 SDDLRAM
-536 AIERGMRTLRASGAK
+536 AIRQGMRALRVSGAK
-551 KVIDGITSADEV
+551 KVKDGITSADEV

>member
-1 MDNTNNGKNGS
+1 MNNRDKQ
-12 AKKPL
+12 AEKKPL
-17 LGEILVEQGYILP
+17 LGQILLEQGYILS
-30 EQLQLALKEQTM
+30 EQLEMALKEQTA
-42 TNLRLGEIL
+42 TNLRIGEIL
-51 VKNGWITEKGLAEA
+51 VKNGWVTERDLAEA
-65 ISKQTNIPFVSLSMF
+65 ISKQTKYPFVSLSMF
-80 RPMEE
+80 RPMQ
-85 AVEAIPE
+85 EAIDTIPE
-92 KVARRLEVVPLS
+92 SMVRRLEVVPLS
-104 VDRAKNKITVAV
+104 IDENTNKLTVAI

-130 ITGMDLDLTIATL
+130 ITGMDLDIMIATL
-143 SDVKRAIETF
+143 SDIKRAIESF
-153 YAVRSSIDRALVEV
+153 YSVKSSIDRALIEV
-167 VEEEKAE
+167 VAEESAE
-174 FDLSKVEGTVS
+174 FDLSREEAVS

-198 LGQAVDAGASD
+198 LGQAVESGASD
-209 VHVEPFEAET
+209 VHVEPFESET

-258 RHPQDGRILLK
+258 RHPQDGRILLR
-269 VAGRRIDIR
+269 AEGRRIDIR
-278 VSSLPTI
+278 VSSLPAI
-285 YGEKLVMRL
+285 YGEKLVLRL

-306 LGLEPDERS
+306 LGLDPEEKVAL
-315 IFDKIMAIPYGIVLV
+315 DKIIEVPYGIILV

-349 NSHEN
+349 NSYDV

-412 VRAALTGHLV
+412 VRSALTGHLV

-427 TNDAPSSIVR
+427 TNDAPSSIIR
-437 MIDMGIP
+437 MVDMGIP

-451 LVAVMA
+451 VVAVMA
-457 QRLVRKLCPHCKT
+457 QRLVRKLCPRCKVS
-470 PYELPL
+470 YELPQN
-476 DVAQSLG
+476 VAESLG
-483 LDGFTR
+483 LDGFTT
-489 VYEPVGCEECRGT
+489 VYKPVGCDECRGT

-514 LMSEEVRQAVMKGAT
+514 SMTEEIRRAVMTGAT
-529 SDELRTM
+529 SDDLRAM
-536 AIERGMRTLRASGAK
+536 AISQGMRTLRVSGAK
-551 KVIDGITSADEV
+551 KVKDGITSADEV

>member
-1 MDNTNNGKNGS
+1 MNNRDKQVERKS
-12 AKKPL
+12 L
-17 LGEILVEQGYILP
+17 LGQILVEQGYVLP
-30 EQLQLALKEQTM
+30 EQLEMALKEQTA
-42 TNLRLGEIL
+42 TNLRIGEIL
-51 VKNGWITEKGLAEA
+51 VKNGWVTEKDLAEA
-65 ISKQTNIPFVSLSMF
+65 ISRQTKYPFVSLSMF
-80 RPMEE
+80 RPMQ
-85 AVEAIPE
+85 EAIDVIPE
-92 KVARRLEVVPLS
+92 SMARRLQVVPLS
-104 VDRAKNKITVAV
+104 IDENANKLTIAV

-130 ITGMDLDLTIATL
+130 ITGMDLDIMIATL
-143 SDVKRAIETF
+143 SDIKRAIESF
-153 YAVRSSIDRALVEV
+153 YSVKSSIDRALIEV
-167 VEEEKAE
+167 VAEESAE
-174 FDLSKVEGTVS
+174 FDLSREEAVS

-198 LGQAVDAGASD
+198 LGQAVDNGASD
-209 VHVEPFEAET
+209 VHVEPFETET

-258 RHPQDGRILLK
+258 RHPQDGRILLRA
-269 VAGRRIDIR
+269 AGRRIDIR
-278 VSSLPTI
+278 VSSLPAI

-306 LGLEPDERS
+306 LGLDPEERVVL
-315 IFDKIMAIPYGIVLV
+315 DKIIGAPYGIILV

-349 NSHEN
+349 NSYDV

-375 NEKAGLTF
+375 NEKAGLTY

-427 TNDAPSSIVR
+427 TNDAPSSIIR
-437 MIDMGIP
+437 MVDMGIP

-451 LVAVMA
+451 VVAVMA
-457 QRLVRKLCPHCKT
+457 QRLVRKLCPRCKA
-470 PYELPL
+470 PYELPQ
-476 DVAQSLG
+476 DVAESLG
-483 LDGFTR
+483 LDGFKT
-489 VYEPVGCEECRGT
+489 VYKPVGCDECRGT

-514 LMSEEVRQAVMKGAT
+514 SMTEEMRRAVMTGAS
-529 SDELRTM
+529 SDDLRAM
-536 AIERGMRTLRASGAK
+536 AIRQGMRTLRVSGAK
-551 KVIDGITSADEV
+551 KVKDGITSADEV

>member
-1 MDNTNNGKNGS
+1 MNNREMQYER
-12 AKKPL
+12 KPL
-17 LGEILVEQGYILP
+17 LGQILVEQGYILP
-30 EQLQLALKEQTM
+30 EQLNLALKEQTA
-42 TNLRLGEIL
+42 TNLRIGETL
-51 VKNGWITEKGLAEA
+51 VKNGWVTEKDLAEA
-65 ISKQTNIPFVSLSMF
+65 ISKQTNLPFVSLSMF

-85 AVEAIPE
+85 AIDAIPE
-92 KVARRLEVVPLS
+92 NMARRLEVVPLS
-104 VDRAKNKITVAV
+104 IDENANKLTVAV

-130 ITGMDLDLTIATL
+130 ITGMDVDVVIATL
-143 SDVKRAIETF
+143 SDIKRAIETL
-153 YAVRSSIDRALVEV
+153 YALRSSIDEALVEV
-167 VEEEKAE
+167 VEERGE
-174 FDLSKVEGTVS
+174 FDLSKGEEAVS

-198 LGQAVDAGASD
+198 LGQAVDNSASD
-209 VHVEPFEAET
+209 VHVEPFENET

-258 RHPQDGRILLK
+258 RHPQDGRILLR

-278 VSSLPTI
+278 VSSLPAI

-306 LGLEPDERS
+306 LGLDSDERVVL
-315 IFDKIMAIPYGIVLV
+315 DKIIEVPYGIILV

-344 ILQTL
+344 VIQNL
-349 NSHEN
+349 NSYEV

-451 LVAVMA
+451 VVAVMA
-457 QRLVRKLCPHCKT
+457 QRLVRKLCPHCKV

-476 DVAQSLG
+476 DVAESLG
-483 LDGFTR
+483 LDGFTK
-489 VYEPVGCEECRGT
+489 VYKPLGCDECRGT

-514 LMSEEVRQAVMKGAT
+514 PMSEELRRAVMTGAT
-529 SDELRTM
+529 SDDLRTM
-536 AIERGMRTLRASGAK
+536 AISQGMRTLRVSGAK
-551 KVIDGITSADEV
+551 KVTEGITSADEV

>member
-1 MDNTNNGKNGS
+1 MNNRDKQVER
-12 AKKPL
+12 KPL
-17 LGEILVEQGYILP
+17 LGQILVEQGYILP
-30 EQLQLALKEQTM
+30 EQLEMALKEQTA
-42 TNLRLGEIL
+42 TNLRIGEIL
-51 VKNGWITEKGLAEA
+51 VKNGWVTEKDLAEA
-65 ISKQTNIPFVSLSMF
+65 ISKQTKYPFVSLSMF
-80 RPMEE
+80 RPMQ
-85 AVEAIPE
+85 EAIDVIPE
-92 KVARRLEVVPLS
+92 SMARRLEVVPLS
-104 VDRAKNKITVAV
+104 IDDNANKLTIAV

-130 ITGMDLDLTIATL
+130 ITGMDLDIMIATL
-143 SDVKRAIETF
+143 SDIKRAIESF
-153 YAVRSSIDRALVEV
+153 YSVKSSIDRALIEV
-167 VEEEKAE
+167 VEEESAE
-174 FDLSKVEGTVS
+174 FDLSREEAVS

-198 LGQAVDAGASD
+198 LGQAVDNGASD
-209 VHVEPFEAET
+209 VHVEPFETET

-258 RHPQDGRILLK
+258 RHPQDGRILLRA
-269 VAGRRIDIR
+269 AGRRIDIR
-278 VSSLPTI
+278 VSSLPAI

-306 LGLEPDERS
+306 LGLDPEERVVL
-315 IFDKIMAIPYGIVLV
+315 DKIIGVPYGIILV

-349 NSHEN
+349 NSYDV

-364 YTIAGVNQVQI
+364 YTIMGVNQVQI

-427 TNDAPSSIVR
+427 TNDAPSSIIR
-437 MIDMGIP
+437 MVDMGIP

-451 LVAVMA
+451 VVAVMA
-457 QRLVRKLCPHCKT
+457 QRLVRKLCPRCKA
-470 PYELPL
+470 PYELPQ
-476 DVAQSLG
+476 DVAESLG
-483 LDGFTR
+483 LDGFTT
-489 VYEPVGCEECRGT
+489 VYKPVGCDECRGT

-514 LMSEEVRQAVMKGAT
+514 SMTEEMRRAVMTGAT
-529 SDELRTM
+529 SDDLRAM
-536 AIERGMRTLRASGAK
+536 AIRQGMRTLRVSGAK
-551 KVIDGITSADEV
+551 KVKDGITSADEV

>member
-1 MDNTNNGKNGS
+1 MNKREIQYDR
-12 AKKPL
+12 KPL
-17 LGEILVEQGYILP
+17 IGQILVEQGYILP
-30 EQLQLALKEQTM
+30 EQLDLALKEQTV
-42 TNLRLGEIL
+42 TNLRIGEIL
-51 VKNGWITEKGLAEA
+51 VKNGWVTEKDLAEA
-65 ISKQTNIPFVSLSMF
+65 ISKQTNLPFVSLSMF

-85 AVEAIPE
+85 AIDAIPE
-92 KVARRLEVVPLS
+92 SMARRLEVVPLS
-104 VDRAKNKITVAV
+104 IDENANKLTVAV

-130 ITGMDLDLTIATL
+130 ITGMDVDVVIATL
-143 SDVKRAIETF
+143 SDIKRAIETL
-153 YAVRSSIDRALVEV
+153 YALRSSIDEALVEV
-167 VEEEKAE
+167 VEERGE
-174 FDLSKVEGTVS
+174 FDLSKGEEAVS

-198 LGQAVDAGASD
+198 LGQAVDNSASD
-209 VHVEPFEAET
+209 VHVEPFENET

-224 IDGVLFDMLTFPKH
+224 IGGVLFDMLTFPKH

-258 RHPQDGRILLK
+258 RHPQDGRILLR

-278 VSSLPTI
+278 VSSLPAI

-306 LGLEPDERS
+306 LGLDSDERVVL
-315 IFDKIMAIPYGIVLV
+315 DKIIEVPYGIILV

-344 ILQTL
+344 VIQNL
-349 NSHEN
+349 NSYEV
-354 NITTVEDPVE
+354 NITAVEDPVE

-375 NEKAGLTF
+375 NERAGLTF

-451 LVAVMA
+451 VVAVMA
-457 QRLVRKLCPHCKT
+457 QRLVRKLCPHCKV

-476 DVAQSLG
+476 DVAESLG
-483 LDGFTR
+483 LNGFTK
-489 VYEPVGCEECRGT
+489 VYKPLGCDKCRGT

-514 LMSEEVRQAVMKGAT
+514 PMSEELRRAVMTGAT
-529 SDELRTM
+529 SDDLRTM
-536 AIERGMRTLRASGAK
+536 AINQGMRTLRVSGAK
-551 KVIDGITSADEV
+551 KVTEGITSAGEV

>member
-1 MDNTNNGKNGS
+1 MNNRDKQVER
-12 AKKPL
+12 KPL
-17 LGEILVEQGYILP
+17 LGQILLDQGYILP
-30 EQLQLALKEQTM
+30 EQLEMALKEQTA
-42 TNLRLGEIL
+42 TNLRIGEIL
-51 VKNGWITEKGLAEA
+51 VKNGWVTEKDLAQA
-65 ISKQTNIPFVSLSMF
+65 ISKQTKYPFVSLSMF
-80 RPMEE
+80 RPMQ
-85 AVEAIPE
+85 EAIDTIPE
-92 KVARRLEVVPLS
+92 SMARRLEVVPLS
-104 VDRAKNKITVAV
+104 IDANANKLTIAI

-130 ITGMDLDLTIATL
+130 ITGMDLDIMITTL
-143 SDVKRAIETF
+143 SDIKRAIESF
-153 YAVRSSIDRALVEV
+153 YSVKSSIDRALIEV
-167 VEEEKAE
+167 VEEESTE
-174 FDLSKVEGTVS
+174 FDLSREEAVS

-198 LGQAVDAGASD
+198 LGQAVESGASD
-209 VHVEPFEAET
+209 VHVEPFENET

-258 RHPQDGRILLK
+258 RHPQDGRILLR
-269 VAGRRIDIR
+269 AEGRRIDIR
-278 VSSLPTI
+278 VSSLPAI

-306 LGLEPDERS
+306 LGLDPEEKVAL
-315 IFDKIMAIPYGIVLV
+315 DKIIKLPYGIILV

-349 NSHEN
+349 NSYDV

-427 TNDAPSSIVR
+427 TNDAPSSIIR
-437 MIDMGIP
+437 MVDMGIP

-451 LVAVMA
+451 VVAVMA
-457 QRLVRKLCPHCKT
+457 QRLVRKLCPRCKM
-470 PYELPL
+470 PYELPQ
-476 DVAQSLG
+476 DVAESLG
-483 LDGFTR
+483 LDGFTT
-489 VYEPVGCEECRGT
+489 VYKPVGCEECRGT

-514 LMSEEVRQAVMKGAT
+514 PMTEEIRRAVMTGAT
-529 SDELRTM
+529 SDDLRAM
-536 AIERGMRTLRASGAK
+536 AISQGMRTLRVSGAK
-551 KVIDGITSADEV
+551 KVKDGITSADEV

>member
-1 MDNTNNGKNGS
+1 MD
-12 AKKPL
+12 
-17 LGEILVEQGYILP
+17 
-30 EQLQLALKEQTM
+30 
-42 TNLRLGEIL
+42 
-51 VKNGWITEKGLAEA
+51 
-65 ISKQTNIPFVSLSMF
+65 
-80 RPMEE
+80 
-85 AVEAIPE
+85 
-92 KVARRLEVVPLS
+92 VV
-104 VDRAKNKITVAV
+104 
-116 SDPFNILALDEIRM
+116 
-130 ITGMDLDLTIATL
+130 IATL
-143 SDVKRAIETF
+143 SDIKRAIETL
-153 YAVRSSIDRALVEV
+153 YALRSSIDEALVEI
-167 VEEEKAE
+167 VEEERGE
-174 FDLSKVEGTVS
+174 FDLSKGEEAVS

-198 LGQAVDAGASD
+198 LGQAVDNSASD
-209 VHVEPFEAET
+209 VHIEPFENET

-258 RHPQDGRILLK
+258 RHPQDGRILLR

-278 VSSLPTI
+278 VSSLPAI

-294 LDQATAMVGLEK
+294 LDQATAMVGLER
-306 LGLEPDERS
+306 LGLDPDERTTL
-315 IFDKIMAIPYGIVLV
+315 DKVIEVPYGIILV

-344 ILQTL
+344 VIQNL
-349 NSHEN
+349 NSYEV

-375 NEKAGLTF
+375 NERAGLTF

-437 MIDMGIP
+437 LIDMGIP
-444 PFLVSSS
+444 PFLGSSS
-451 LVAVMA
+451 VVAVMA
-457 QRLVRKLCPHCKT
+457 QRLVRKLCPHCKV

-476 DVAQSLG
+476 DVAESLG
-483 LDGFTR
+483 LDGFTT
-489 VYEPVGCEECRGT
+489 VYKPVGCDECRGT

-514 LMSEEVRQAVMKGAT
+514 PMSEELRRAVMTGAT
-529 SDELRTM
+529 SDDLRTM
-536 AIERGMRTLRASGAK
+536 AINQGMRTLRVSGAK
-551 KVIDGITSADEV
+551 KVTEGITSADEV

>member
-1 MDNTNNGKNGS
+1 MNNRDKQVERKS
-12 AKKPL
+12 L
-17 LGEILVEQGYILP
+17 LGQILVEQGYVLP
-30 EQLQLALKEQTM
+30 EQLEMALKEQTA
-42 TNLRLGEIL
+42 TNLRIGEIL
-51 VKNGWITEKGLAEA
+51 VKNGWVTEKDLAEA
-65 ISKQTNIPFVSLSMF
+65 ISRQTKYPFVSLSMF
-80 RPMEE
+80 RPMQ
-85 AVEAIPE
+85 EAIDVIPE
-92 KVARRLEVVPLS
+92 SMARRLQVVPLS
-104 VDRAKNKITVAV
+104 IDENANKLTIAV

-130 ITGMDLDLTIATL
+130 ITGMDLDIMIATL
-143 SDVKRAIETF
+143 SDIKRAIESF
-153 YAVRSSIDRALVEV
+153 YSVKSSIDRALIEV
-167 VEEEKAE
+167 VAEESAE
-174 FDLSKVEGTVS
+174 FDLSREEAVS

-198 LGQAVDAGASD
+198 LGQAVDNGASD
-209 VHVEPFEAET
+209 VHVEPFETET

-258 RHPQDGRILLK
+258 RHPQDGRILLRA
-269 VAGRRIDIR
+269 AGRRIDIR
-278 VSSLPTI
+278 VSSLPAI

-306 LGLEPDERS
+306 LGLDSEERVVL
-315 IFDKIMAIPYGIVLV
+315 DKIIGVPYGIILV

-349 NSHEN
+349 NSYDV

-364 YTIAGVNQVQI
+364 YTIMGVNQVQI

-427 TNDAPSSIVR
+427 TNDAPSSIIR
-437 MIDMGIP
+437 MVDMGIP

-451 LVAVMA
+451 VVAVMA
-457 QRLVRKLCPHCKT
+457 QRLVRKLCPRCKA
-470 PYELPL
+470 PYELPQ
-476 DVAQSLG
+476 DVAESLG
-483 LDGFTR
+483 LDGFKT
-489 VYEPVGCEECRGT
+489 VYKPVGCDECRGT

-514 LMSEEVRQAVMKGAT
+514 SMTEEMRRAVMTGAS
-529 SDELRTM
+529 SDDLRAM
-536 AIERGMRTLRASGAK
+536 AIRQGMRTLRVSGAK
-551 KVIDGITSADEV
+551 KVKDGITSADEV